1 QLLWTPQ
8 LMKNGTRSEYGIG
21 WFVGK
26 DKQGRTR
33 VSHSGGSVGGT
44 AFLVIYPEQHVIVAL
59 LCNSDAPFVG
69 MAPGIAERFVK

>member
-1 QLLWTPQ
+1 
-8 LMKNGTRSEYGIG
+8 
-21 WFVGK
+21 
-26 DKQGRTR
+26 